1 MNTTWLCD
9 CSIVMLRWNQFQFK
23 NWHLLTMKYLNW
35 DLTIQQRGRLW
46 KGRWKI
52 DFASFRTF
60 SRLSQVAR
68 LFKRRKFMLQLKR
81 RNCARVQTE
90 TVELIAL
97 PFPFSSENLAI
108 WCRIC
113 KGRAMTF
120 TQNRDVRA
128 RWLFFSLKLSLLWRF
143 CYHGVVGFS
152 NVL

>member
-9 CSIVMLRWNQFQFK
+9 CSFVMLRWNQFQFK

-60 SRLSQVAR
+60 SRLSQVAQ

-90 TVELIAL
+90 MVELIAL
-97 PFPFSSENLAI
+97 QFPFSSERKI
-108 WCRIC
+108 WPSDVVFVQGGQWHLQKIACNIVVFLI
-113 KGRAMTF
+113 KTIASLTF
-120 TQNRDVRA
+120 
-128 RWLFFSLKLSLLWRF
+128 LLSSRRRF
-143 CYHGVVGFS
+143 Q
-152 NVL
+152 

>member
-1 MNTTWLCD
+1 MNTTRLCD
-9 CSIVMLRWNQFQFK
+9 CSFVMLRWNQFQFK

-35 DLTIQQRGRLW
+35 DLTIQQRGRLR

-60 SRLSQVAR
+60 SRLSQVAQ

-97 PFPFSSENLAI
+97 PFPFSSEPKIWPSDVVFVQGGQWNLQKIA
-108 WCRIC
+108 C
-113 KGRAMTF
+113 KVVVFLIKTIASLTF
-120 TQNRDVRA
+120 
-128 RWLFFSLKLSLLWRF
+128 LLSSRRRF
-143 CYHGVVGFS
+143 Q
-152 NVL
+152 